1 MLFQK
6 VVFHEIPQI
15 GIAHSHRTENY
26 KFSTSRPPGNMEI
39 SYIKEG
45 PTVAT
50 LPDGQILHV
59 PAPSIS
65 ATIYNG
71 ERFSSYSDAPLHIH
85 YTFTLKGNWSVYPHS
100 AEDVL
105 TCVQSDFLTMKD
117 APLTV
122 LLPIFTADMKCV
134 SELAPCF
141 YEIIA
146 SHSGASPFRTVSSLQ
161 HVFHIFSVLTDWCI
175 SEALRIG
182 EGDLSPSAMMYC
194 RRAAAYMQKHIAR
207 PVSAE
212 EIANELQISL
222 PHLSRVFKSVTGATL
237 IEYTNRIK
245 INHAKQLLE
254 SGRMTTREIAQQVG
268 IQDEKYFCRLFKKH
282 TGQTTS
288 AYKKSV

>member
-1 MLFQK
+1 MQFK
-6 VVFHEIPQI
+6 KIVFHEIPKI

-39 SYIKEG
+39 CYIKEG
-45 PTVAT
+45 PVVST
-50 LPDGQILHV
+50 LPDGQILHI
-59 PAPSIS
+59 PASSIL
-65 ATIYNG
+65 ATVYNG
-71 ERFSSYSDAPLHIH
+71 ERVSSYSDAPLHIH
-85 YTFTLKGNWSVYPHS
+85 YTFTLVGNWSVYPHS
-100 AEDVL
+100 AEDIL
-105 TCVQSDFLTMKD
+105 SCVQSDFLTMKD

-122 LLPIFTADMKCV
+122 LLPIFTSDMKCV

-146 SHSGASPFRTVSSLQ
+146 SHAGASPFRTVSSLQ
-161 HVFHIFSVLTDWCI
+161 HVFRIFSVLTDWCI

-182 EGDLSPSAMMYC
+182 DGDIPPSAMMYC
-194 RRAAAYMQKHIAR
+194 RRAATYMQKHITR

-237 IEYTNRIK
+237 IEYNNRVK

-254 SGRMTTREIAQQVG
+254 SMDMPLREVAMQVG
-268 IQDEKYFCRLFKKH
+268 MHDEKYFSRLFKKY
-282 TGQTTS
+282 TGMTTS
-288 AYKKSV
+288 TYKKSI